1 MSNPNLDHQ
10 ALLNAL
16 SDHIMAT
23 QLAQQQEQQRSSY
36 QLAQQQELL
45 RHSILFSSSINNEAQ
60 QNNEHAAA
68 NYSSISNMID
78 LSLLS
83 PSDQMHLLQQC
94 AAPPGRESFAPAA
107 SGPILPPPP
116 PSYPQHISF
125 PNYAQLSYNTSDNQS
140 HQMQSSFMRGQVA
153 SETERTTTQT
163 TINDGTSRTSSTS
176 NMRSRAVLKNERE
189 QVFCFVKIL
198 FKLLKHSDE
207 DQLSAHCKRIVREC
221 TLRNRQGDPD
231 FVPLVACL
239 RRRLRP
245 VIGERYWQRA
255 ETVLRRSLE
264 QMALREQEAAA
275 AIPTAV

>member
-1 MSNPNLDHQ
+1 
-10 ALLNAL
+10 
-16 SDHIMAT
+16 
-23 QLAQQQEQQRSSY
+23 
-36 QLAQQQELL
+36 
-45 RHSILFSSSINNEAQ
+45 
-60 QNNEHAAA
+60 
-68 NYSSISNMID
+68 
-78 LSLLS
+78 
-83 PSDQMHLLQQC
+83 
-94 AAPPGRESFAPAA
+94 
-107 SGPILPPPP
+107 
-116 PSYPQHISF
+116 
-125 PNYAQLSYNTSDNQS
+125 
-140 HQMQSSFMRGQVA
+140 MRGQVA

-163 TINDGTSRTSSTS
+163 TINDGTSRTS
-176 NMRSRAVLKNERE
+176 NVRSRAVLKNERE

-198 FKLLKHSDE
+198 FKLLEHSDE
-207 DQLSAHCKRIVREC
+207 DQLTAHCKRIVREC